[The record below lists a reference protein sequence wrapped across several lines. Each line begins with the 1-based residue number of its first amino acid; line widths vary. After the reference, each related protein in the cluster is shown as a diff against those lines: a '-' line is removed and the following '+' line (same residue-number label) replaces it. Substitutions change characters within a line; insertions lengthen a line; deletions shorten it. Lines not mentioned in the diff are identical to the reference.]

1 MQAFRF
7 IGIEENNYQR
17 WTVGDEIDMFFLDE
31 DNSAYK
37 DNPAHVLASAEQ
49 IVLSGAVL
57 LTAAIL
63 M

>member
-1 MQAFRF
+1 
-7 IGIEENNYQR
+7 
-17 WTVGDEIDMFFLDE
+17 MFFLDY
-31 DNSAYK
+31 DHDGFK
-37 DNPAHVLASAEQ
+37 DNPDHVLAGAEQ

>member
-1 MQAFRF
+1 M
-7 IGIEENNYQR
+7 IGQEENNYER
-17 WTVGDEIDMFFLDE
+17 WSVGDEINLFLIDFHNDE
-31 DNSAYK
+31 YK
-37 DNPAHVLASAEQ
+37 DNAAHVLAGAEQ

>member
-1 MQAFRF
+1 
-7 IGIEENNYQR
+7 
-17 WTVGDEIDMFFLDE
+17 MFFLDKTNGE
-31 DNSAYK
+31 YADN
-37 DNPAHVLASAEQ
+37 DAHVLAGAEK

>member
-1 MQAFRF
+1 
-7 IGIEENNYQR
+7 
-17 WTVGDEIDMFFLDE
+17 MFFLDWENE
-31 DNSAYK
+31 DYA
-37 DNPAHVLASAEQ
+37 DNKAHVLAGAEK

>member
-7 IGIEENNYQR
+7 IGKEENNYQR
-17 WTVGDEIDMFFLDE
+17 WSVGDEIDMFFLDE
-31 DNSAYK
+31 DHSAYK
-37 DNPAHVLASAEQ
+37 DNPAHLLASAEQ